1 MSDVKTCSRCREAKP
16 LDAFSYRAARADK
29 RQAMCRPCAAE
40 KVSEWRRQN
49 PEQTRK
55 QTRRRRER
63 VQDSTPEPFTR
74 ADVLAEWERL
84 GIDPGTCYYCGAA
97 DGSTIDHFWPISA
110 EAGYNTPANLRPC
123 CRYCQT
129 SKGASGPLEWIERTG
144 QWPHCM
150 GRAAPRFVA
159 DPRPDHA
166 RTRQRPEVVPRGGPR
181 TPPGRPPDARLT
193 ALNSPARPSQGSG
206 LWGARCPY

>member
-144 QWPHCM
+144 QWP
-150 GRAAPRFVA
+150 AAWGERLRGSSLILAQTMHELVN
-159 DPRPDHA
+159 DPTLSPEEA
-166 RTRQRPEVVPRGGPR
+166 RVLLL
-181 TPPGRPPDARLT
+181 DALRM
-193 ALNSPARPSQGSG
+193 RD
-206 LWGARCPY
+206 